1 MTSPYPYDPDPQA
14 VVVAPWSVAFRA
26 QRDVGLKIPINYVT
40 VPAVSL
46 KAACF
51 AHNQYEDSAAQKCFS
66 NLLASGFKRF
76 IIDVYWDTGRS
87 QWSLCPAEIPES
99 ASPADDTTSISI
111 TQSTSVKSLMTAPI
125 SLPIFERQASSISS
139 RSSTPAARTD
149 SATSSTPTLSF
160 TGSSSTS
167 MAYSAA
173 ATPTEFPTAGEPLV
187 QIGQYNCTSNLGLQF
202 LSSILSGYL
211 KDTSTTIGA
220 SLIYL
225 VLNVHVA
232 APYSSP
238 NSPAMQP
245 DPSALPK
252 DENFLGHL
260 LSSNLSSYLY
270 TPSMLQSQRG
280 NLNESWRLEQ
290 SNLPVAGYYK
300 TNVSGNG
307 IPSTQDGWPTETFM
321 EFKNFLRLVTSFGAV
336 DPQMASYDF
345 TNDADT
351 IFPLNEII
359 SLKDVSISTSGSVT
373 TGCLFNP
380 NITTI
385 TSETNSSWAMF
396 PASSLPNLASNPN
409 ATIPI
414 PAIMNLTSCGIS
426 PLLNASLSN
435 TTADINPLAYLSFSY
450 STLWSWAPGSP
461 NNSTLIDDNPNNDLR
476 CAALY
481 GDANGRWRAVDCKS
495 SHRVACR
502 GSTPYTWSI
511 TPDLFAYSDAD
522 QACPDDTKFSTPRTA
537 LENAYLYTAA
547 LASANTGSS
556 DPGDLPII
564 YLDLNSLDYADC
576 WVTGANSTCP
586 YKNSDNVNH
595 TKIVVVPTVATVIV
609 FVLAVATFFVK
620 CAANRRDLRRGKRRR
635 NMGGWDYEGV
645 PS

>member
-14 VVVAPWSVAFRA
+14 VIVAPWSVAFRA
-26 QRDVGLKIPINYVT
+26 QRDVGLKVPINYVT

-51 AHNQYEDSAAQKCFS
+51 SHNQYEDSAAQKCFS
-66 NLLASGFKRF
+66 NLLSIGFKRF
-76 IIDVYWDTGRS
+76 MIDVYWDTGRS

-99 ASPADDTTSISI
+99 ASPSDDSTSISI
-111 TQSTSVKSLMTAPI
+111 VQSTSFQSLMTAPI
-125 SLPIFERQASSISS
+125 SLRDGTLASSPVARADSTTASVPALSSTSSSS
-139 RSSTPAARTD
+139 RSTTSINARLRTSTNSIYPK
-149 SATSSTPTLSF
+149 
-160 TGSSSTS
+160 
-167 MAYSAA
+167 
-173 ATPTEFPTAGEPLV
+173 TAGEPLV
-187 QIGQYNCTSNLGLQF
+187 QIGPYNCTSTLGLQF
-202 LSSILSGYL
+202 LASILSDYL
-211 KDTSTTIGA
+211 KDTSTTISA
-220 SLIYL
+220 SLTYL
-225 VLNVHVA
+225 VLNIHVA

-238 NSPAMQP
+238 TSPAIQP
-245 DPSALPK
+245 DSSALPQ

-270 TPSMLQSQRG
+270 TPTMLRSQRE
-280 NLNESWRLEQ
+280 NLNESWHLDQ
-290 SNLPVAGYYK
+290 PNLPAAGYYN
-300 TNVSGNG
+300 TSTSGNG
-307 IPSTQDGWPTETFM
+307 IPSTENGWPTETYM
-321 EFKNFLRLVTSFGAV
+321 EFKNYLRLVISLGAV

-351 IFPLNEII
+351 IFPLDEIV
-359 SLKDVSISTSGSVT
+359 SMKDVSISTSSGSVT
-373 TGCLFNP
+373 AGCLFNP
-380 NITTI
+380 NITTV

-414 PAIMNLTSCGIS
+414 PIITNLTSCGIS
-426 PLLNASLSN
+426 PLLNVSLSN
-435 TTADINPLAYLSFSY
+435 TTADTNPIAYLSFAH

-461 NNSTLIDDNPNNDLR
+461 NNSTLIDDDPNNDLR

-481 GDANGRWRAVDCKS
+481 GDSNGRWRAVECTS

-511 TPDLFAYSDAD
+511 TPDLFVYAEAH
-522 QACPDDTKFSTPRTA
+522 QACPDGTKFSTPRTG
-537 LENAYLYTAA
+537 LENAYLYTTA
-547 LASANTGSS
+547 LASATTGSS
-556 DPGDLPII
+556 DPGDPPII

-576 WVTGANSTCP
+576 WVMGANSTCP
-586 YKNSDNVNH
+586 YKNADNTNH

-620 CAANRRDLRRGKRRR
+620 CASNRRDLRRGKRRR
-635 NMGGWDYEGV
+635 NMAGWDYEGV